1 LPPRGRVAGM
11 PNTAHL
17 APPTQM
23 NKISTGNS
31 MLDVLMCLFVPLIIK
46 HIVPVLKDYLAKM
59 FNNRNVDSNVYTREI
74 QHVTK

>member
-1 LPPRGRVAGM
+1 
-11 PNTAHL
+11 
-17 APPTQM
+17 M

-31 MLDVLMCLFVPLIIK
+31 MLDVLLCLFVPLIIK

-59 FNNRNVDSNVYTREI
+59 FSMRNVRSNVYTREI